1 MFWIYLAIIFT
12 VAGILCLI
20 LEKRAETFGDEKE
33 VREVRITMFCLAL
46 VLVFICFGWSF
57 FSHSSQ
63 ISDNEKLIRIDQVQ
77 NVYQKRADNL
87 TTQLAILLVEK
98 YPKQERDIFDKI
110 KPENVS
116 IYLAKYPEIQSAQTI
131 MEAAK
136 QTKILQDDIY
146 KQQIERAEILND
158 MRYRA
163 KSPWVLQ
170 WTMPDIKIPE
180 K

>member
-1 MFWIYLAIIFT
+1 MFWIYLAILFV

-20 LEKRAETFGDEKE
+20 LERRAESFNDEKE
-33 VREVRITMFCLAL
+33 VREVRICMFCIAF
-46 VLVFICFGWSF
+46 VLTLICFGWSF
-57 FSHSSQ
+57 LSHSSQ
-63 ISDNEKLIRIDQVQ
+63 ISDNEKLTKIDQVQ

-87 TTQLAILLVEK
+87 TIQFALLLVKE
-98 YPKQERDIFDKI
+98 YPKQERDIFGKI
-110 KPENVS
+110 KPENIS
-116 IYLAKYPEIQSAQTI
+116 FYLAKYPEIQSAQTI

-158 MRYRA
+158 MRYRQ

-170 WTMPDIKIPE
+170 WTMPNIKIPE